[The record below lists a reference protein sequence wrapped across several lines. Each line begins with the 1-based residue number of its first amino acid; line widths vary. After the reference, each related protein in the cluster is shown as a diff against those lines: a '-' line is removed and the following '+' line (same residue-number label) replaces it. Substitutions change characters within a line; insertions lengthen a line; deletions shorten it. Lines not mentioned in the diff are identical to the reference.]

1 MWHEPFPKELEA
13 FLTDEERALLDD
25 PNTPDEEKAEIA
37 AHLDSRRQADIDESR
52 PDEPP
57 WEIAR

>member
-13 FLTDEERALLDD
+13 FLTDEERTILDNPD
-25 PNTPDEEKAEIA
+25 TPEDEKAEIA
-37 AHLDSRRQADIDESR
+37 ARLDRRREADLDETR

-57 WEIAR
+57 